1 MLKTSA
7 GITLTRATSYFDL
20 IIVGHHPPEI
30 DAAPFLQD
38 LSYKGTCPR
47 VLILREDEDLDFS
60 PTLGAIGV
68 VLKRDIMVVLERAT
82 NALGPMRFNVSAE
95 KAYSARAHAWR
106 AAS

>member
-60 PTLGAIGV
+60 PTLSGTSGLSSSWTSRILGAPGTLFFRISGAPPRG
-68 VLKRDIMVVLERAT
+68 LPEGTGRRP
-82 NALGPMRFNVSAE
+82 G
-95 KAYSARAHAWR
+95 
-106 AAS
+106 AA

>member
-7 GITLTRATSYFDL
+7 GITLTRPTSYFDL

-60 PTLGAIGV
+60 PTLGAIGRRTKTRHHGCTRTSY
-68 VLKRDIMVVLERAT
+68 KRFGT
-82 NALGPMRFNVSAE
+82 NAIQRQ
-95 KAYSARAHAWR
+95 R
-106 AAS
+106 